1 MKQTAKRWSYYQNSP
16 KMRPPTWC
24 LMRSTIPFKCRLR
37 GSSHS
42 IPAFDNSWTIITA
55 PLGNYNDLSA
65 EKAPRDGDVVKSKQ
79 PRQNLV
85 PDGGLHANNF
95 PLVDACPL
103 VVSQRVFLTSFLF
116 GKICLPE
123 KKNSKL
129 FFFPFS
135 ITMSVVPIKSQQAKR
150 AIK

>member
-16 KMRPPTWC
+16 KMRPSTWC

-65 EKAPRDGDVVKSKQ
+65 EKAPGDGDVVKSKQ
-79 PRQNLV
+79 PRQHLV
-85 PDGGLHANNF
+85 RDGGLHANNF
-95 PLVDACPL
+95 PLVDVCPL

-129 FFFPFS
+129 FFSPFS
-135 ITMSVVPIKSQQAKR
+135 ITMSVIPIKSQQAKR